1 MGYIRFW
8 ELFKKGNTNIG
19 VDRADLF
26 KDGDNSATNKDIWS
40 YLLDILSIFEAS
52 GTQKHIVLG
61 YTLPYIY
68 AVYPKMMEQKLNSI
82 NPFGFMGGGETTT
95 TSTDNETPQSKENGS
110 NGKLTDKG
118 VLDFFSGML

>member
-8 ELFKKGNTNIG
+8 ELLKKGYTNIG
-19 VDRADLF
+19 VDKAVLF
-26 KDGDNSATNKDIWS
+26 KDSDNSATNKDIWS

-52 GTQKHIVLG
+52 GTQKHIVLK

-82 NPFGFMGGGETTT
+82 NPFGFMGGGNVG
-95 TSTDNETPQSKENGS
+95 DTPTAKTNFDVIGS
-110 NGKLTDKG
+110 NGKLKENDI
-118 VLDFFSGML
+118 VDFFSGMI